1 MSVKNLQYLT
11 SQQALQDAAY
21 FIEFLT
27 TKLSLGDSKWIVF
40 GGSYSGSLSAWFRLK
55 YPHLVVGAIA
65 SSAPVQAIIDFQDY
79 LAVVS
84 NSIGTKCVD
93 SIKEATGQLEKLLNH
108 PLGWRSIEKNF
119 KLCDTFNGTILN
131 DVYNLVSTLAGNIEG
146 VVQYN
151 KDNRDFEVRF
161 KNI

>member
-1 MSVKNLQYLT
+1 MSVENLQYLT
-11 SQQALQDAAY
+11 SVQALQDAAY
-21 FIEFLT
+21 FIEYLT
-27 TKLSLGDSKWIVF
+27 SKLSLKDSKWIVF

-65 SSAPVQAIIDFQDY
+65 SSAPVQAIIDFEDY

-84 NSIGTKCVD
+84 NSLGNKCVD
-93 SIKEATGQLEKLLNH
+93 SIKEATDQLAKLLNH

-119 KLCDTFNGTILN
+119 KLCDTFNGTVVN
-131 DVYNLVSTLAGNIEG
+131 DVYNLISTLAGNIEG

-151 KDNRDFEVRF
+151 KDNTAFEVKF
-161 KNI
+161 